1 MARTHIDKRSR
12 LVSAAV
18 GLAYRNGFVAPSLA
32 DIAREAEVPL
42 GNVYYYFKTKDEIG
56 EAIVELRLAQL
67 SAQRQRWNEA
77 GSPKDRLSACV
88 QDVFEN
94 KDFLAQRG
102 CAVGTLCSE
111 LHKAGCSVATRA
123 TEIFAQHLAWIESQF
138 RALGK
143 GKDSNGLAVHLLSAM
158 QGVSILAH
166 SFHDSGLV
174 ATETKRLK
182 TGVMKGMSQDRNAL
196 HGGKQV
202 HGKGAGVFPLPEC
215 PKLALDPGQVL
226 SEDLGR
232 SGGDRAARLVELGAK
247 RPDRAAVLCQA
258 ILVLEDAL
266 DAGAKPILGRS
277 SFVPSLPLRGQSRQP
292 HFHPSPPA
300 PFLALHA
307 L

>member
-18 GLAYRNGFVAPSLA
+18 GLAYQNGFGATSLA

-56 EAIVELRLAQL
+56 AMIVEQRLAEL

-77 GSPKDRLSACV
+77 GSPKDRLCACV

-94 KDFLAQRG
+94 RDSLAESG
-102 CAVGTLCSE
+102 CAVGTFCSE
-111 LHKAGCSVATRA
+111 LHKTGCAVAATA

-143 GKDSNGLAVHLLSAM
+143 GKESNGLALHLLSAM

-166 SFHDSGLV
+166 SFHDPGLV

-182 TGVMKGMSQDRNAL
+182 SWI
-196 HGGKQV
+196 
-202 HGKGAGVFPLPEC
+202 
-215 PKLALDPGQVL
+215 
-226 SEDLGR
+226 R
-232 SGGDRAARLVELGAK
+232 S
-247 RPDRAAVLCQA
+247 
-258 ILVLEDAL
+258 
-266 DAGAKPILGRS
+266 
-277 SFVPSLPLRGQSRQP
+277 F
-292 HFHPSPPA
+292 
-300 PFLALHA
+300 
-307 L
+307 